1 MRQWLETCR
10 YDDVADPVQTLFALA
25 LAKEQKS
32 LRYYYALER
41 QIEEPLAR
49 GFLHA
54 ICQAEEQYHRL
65 LTEEGNPLQ
74 RWH

>member
-1 MRQWLETCR
+1 M
-10 YDDVADPVQTLFALA
+10 QTLFELA
-25 LAKEQKS
+25 LAKEHKS

-49 GFLHA
+49 GVLHA